1 MYCPPHDNPPDFWS
15 GTNAIKSTAET
26 EHRRETTHLST
37 LNEEPGRHGARVTGP
52 AHAGP
57 PPHLPGIRKAAA
69 TSTEDV
75 PGDGLVAAV
84 EPVASEEEEAE
95 EDDVD
100 KISNI
105 IQQYF
110 QCHTGKTL

>member
-1 MYCPPHDNPPDFWS
+1 MYRPPHHNPPIRQFFRG

-37 LNEEPGRHGARVTGP
+37 LKEPGRYGDRVTGP
-52 AHAGP
+52 AHAGL

-69 TSTEDV
+69 TTMEDV

-84 EPVASEEEEAE
+84 EPVDREEEEAE
-95 EDDVD
+95 EEDVD
-100 KISNI
+100 NRSNI

-110 QCHTGKTL
+110 Q